1 MSVGKEF
8 TVNTLMFSA
17 AMMLAIW
24 VPALWNLSSIILL
37 GVSGMA
43 ILLAVAPKTGHLKP
57 FLVGAL
63 TAVGMVLTMTSAI
76 IGTVF
81 IYNI

>member
-43 ILLAVAPKTGHLKP
+43 ILLAVAPKTGRLKP
-57 FLVGAL
+57 ILAGAL